1 VKRSIETASV
11 SIDAASALVD
21 AALGFARQASFEI
34 GVAVVDQAGILCA
47 FKRSDAAPFLAV
59 DMAINKAWTA
69 ASLGYPTHFWNEH
82 VANPKFAPMTNLPRV
97 MAVAGGYP
105 LRDEGR
111 LIGAF
116 GISGGTAD
124 QDRDAAEAAL
134 TGLGFSITDS
144 VDTRR
149 GWGEA

>member
-1 VKRSIETASV
+1 MKRSIETASV
-11 SIDAASALVD
+11 SIDAASALID
-21 AALGFARQASFEI
+21 TAIGFASRAKFEVA
-34 GVAVVDQAGILCA
+34 VAVVDQAGILRA

-69 ASLGYPTHFWNEH
+69 ASLGYPTHFWNDH

-105 LRDEGR
+105 LRDGGR
-111 LIGAF
+111 LVGAL

-124 QDRDAAEAAL
+124 QDREAAETAL
-134 TGLGFSITDS
+134 AVFGFPVT
-144 VDTRR
+144 
-149 GWGEA
+149 